1 MDRADGEG
9 GTMAKYFLIGETG
22 DEGMWLVDVESKSVE
37 RIDDR
42 EVATELAGDG
52 VRGVDLAVVSE
63 SRTGASAHNRLQ
75 VAA

>member
-1 MDRADGEG
+1 
-9 GTMAKYFLIGETG
+9 MAKYFLIGEAG

-42 EVATELAGDG
+42 EAAGDLAGDTT

-63 SRTGASAHNRLQ
+63 SRSGPSAHNRLQ
-75 VAA
+75 VAY

>member
-1 MDRADGEG
+1 M
-9 GTMAKYFLIGETG
+9 MAKYFLIGEAG

-42 EVATELAGDG
+42 EAASDLAGDS
-52 VRGVDLAVVSE
+52 VRGVDLAVAAD
-63 SRTGASAHNRLQ
+63 SRSGPSAHNRLQ

>member
-1 MDRADGEG
+1 
-9 GTMAKYFLIGETG
+9 MAKYFLIGEAG

-42 EVATELAGDG
+42 EAASELAGDS
-52 VRGVDLAVVSE
+52 VRGVDLAVVAE
-63 SRTGASAHNRLQ
+63 SRSGPSAHNRLQ

>member
-1 MDRADGEG
+1 
-9 GTMAKYFLIGETG
+9 MAKYFLIGETG

-42 EVATELAGDG
+42 EVVSDLAGEG

-63 SRTGASAHNRLQ
+63 GRSAASAHNRLQ

>member
-1 MDRADGEG
+1 
-9 GTMAKYFLIGETG
+9 MAKYFLIGETG
-22 DEGMWLVDVESKSVE
+22 DEGMWLVDVESKSVQ

-42 EVATELAGDG
+42 EVASELAGEG

-63 SRTGASAHNRLQ
+63 SRSGTSAHNRLQ

>member
-1 MDRADGEG
+1 
-9 GTMAKYFLIGETG
+9 MAKYFLIGEAG

-42 EVATELAGDG
+42 EAASDLAGDS
-52 VRGVDLAVVSE
+52 VRGVDLAVAAD
-63 SRTGASAHNRLQ
+63 SRSGPSAHNRLQ